1 MIDPRDLEQLAFAGI
16 DATEAERQLALLR
29 DPPRPL
35 RLARACTLDDGVTRL
50 SPRRYAE
57 LVERGKQAR
66 SKGRLSKFVPAS
78 GAATR
83 MFRSLLAVRTLTPD
97 ASYEE
102 LADLGRTGNAEARD
116 TVAFVDSLPR
126 MALAGPL
133 ADALGVTPE
142 TLVERSR
149 RERLGDLLS
158 ALLDPSGLDAASS
171 PKALLPFHAAAE
183 GPRTAL
189 VEQLVEGLEYLAD
202 DDTRARFHFT
212 IPPGAAPRF
221 ESELVRGRQLLADR
235 ARLEVDL
242 SEQQCSTDTLALDEA
257 GGPARGEDGRLLLR
271 PSGHGALLA
280 NLEATG
286 ADLVVI
292 KNIDNVLPESRHA
305 LIAGWQL
312 ALVGRLVELEEAGS
326 GRRRPLR
333 VCGVVPNAGE
343 PGGGPFWVERG
354 EDQVGLQIVESSQV
368 DLDDPGQRAIWES
381 STHFNPVDLVCALRG
396 VDRRPHSLTA
406 FVDPATSFVATRSH
420 GRRPIRVLERPGLWN
435 GAMTGW
441 ETYFVELPAETF
453 APVKTVLDLSRD
465 AHAVDL

>member
-142 TLVERSR
+142 TLVERSTFQELCR
-149 RERLGDLLS
+149 GKHETFFK
-158 ALLDPSGLDAASS
+158 AS
-171 PKALLPFHAAAE
+171 
-183 GPRTAL
+183 
-189 VEQLVEGLEYLAD
+189 
-202 DDTRARFHFT
+202 
-212 IPPGAAPRF
+212 
-221 ESELVRGRQLLADR
+221 
-235 ARLEVDL
+235 
-242 SEQQCSTDTLALDEA
+242 
-257 GGPARGEDGRLLLR
+257 
-271 PSGHGALLA
+271 GALYCR
-280 NLEATG
+280 
-286 ADLVVI
+286 DVRVV
-292 KNIDNVLPESRHA
+292 E
-305 LIAGWQL
+305 
-312 ALVGRLVELEEAGS
+312 
-326 GRRRPLR
+326 
-333 VCGVVPNAGE
+333 
-343 PGGGPFWVERG
+343 
-354 EDQVGLQIVESSQV
+354 
-368 DLDDPGQRAIWES
+368 
-381 STHFNPVDLVCALRG
+381 
-396 VDRRPHSLTA
+396 
-406 FVDPATSFVATRSH
+406 
-420 GRRPIRVLERPGLWN
+420 
-435 GAMTGW
+435 
-441 ETYFVELPAETF
+441 
-453 APVKTVLDLSRD
+453 
-465 AHAVDL
+465 